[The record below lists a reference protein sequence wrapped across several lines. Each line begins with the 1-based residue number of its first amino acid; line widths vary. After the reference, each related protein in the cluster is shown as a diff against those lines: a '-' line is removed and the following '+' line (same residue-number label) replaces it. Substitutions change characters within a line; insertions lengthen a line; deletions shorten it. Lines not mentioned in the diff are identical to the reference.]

1 MTVARWYLRT
11 GAGLV
16 VAASVTGVADDVYKT
31 IDAQGH
37 ITYSDR
43 ALSPDSKKVTV
54 EVIEGDPQ
62 EAARLAKERALVN
75 ADAAEKSKQAQQQ
88 AAEQQKQQAQDAA
101 QKRQCDSA
109 RSRYAMF
116 AAGGRIFKVDDQGNR
131 SYYSDQEIDDQRIAT
146 KAAMDSA
153 CSQ

>member
-1 MTVARWYLRT
+1 MTVARWYLRIS
-11 GAGLV
+11 AVLV
-16 VAASVTGVADDVYKT
+16 VVASLIAVADDVYKT

-43 ALSPDSKKVTV
+43 AISPDSKKVSV
-54 EVIEGDPQ
+54 DVIEGNPQ

-75 ADAAEKSKQAQQQ
+75 ADAAQTSKQAQQQ
-88 AAEQQKQQAQDAA
+88 AAEQQKQQDLEAL
-101 QKRQCDSA
+101 QKRQCESA

-131 SYYSDQEIDDQRIAT
+131 SYYSDEEIDAQRIAT